1 MIKEEKMNEFT
12 PKQQI
17 ILNNLS
23 YGKENAISKRELM
36 KLTGLD
42 ERSVRSNIAILRK
55 SKNILIC
62 SNSQSKGYY
71 FPKDAHEAL
80 EFVHETNG
88 RIAELAKIAK
98 KAKKWANKN
107 LNQISMVVE

>member
-71 FPKDAHEAL
+71 FPKMHKRHLNLLTKQIE
-80 EFVHETNG
+80 
-88 RIAELAKIAK
+88 EL
-98 KAKKWANKN
+98 
-107 LNQISMVVE
+107 LNWPK

>member
-42 ERSVRSNIAILRK
+42 ERSVRFNIATLRK
-55 SKNILIC
+55 EKNILIC

-71 FPKDAHEAL
+71 FPKNAQEAF
-80 EFVHETNG
+80 EFANETNR
-88 RIAELAKIAK
+88 RIAELSKIAK
-98 KAKKWANKN
+98 KAKRWANKN

>member
-12 PKQQI
+12 PKQQ
-17 ILNNLS
+17 
-23 YGKENAISKRELM
+23 NAISKRELM

>member
-55 SKNILIC
+55 
-62 SNSQSKGYY
+62 
-71 FPKDAHEAL
+71 
-80 EFVHETNG
+80 
-88 RIAELAKIAK
+88 
-98 KAKKWANKN
+98 
-107 LNQISMVVE
+107 

>member
-1 MIKEEKMNEFT
+1 MEKKT
-12 PKQQI
+12 
-17 ILNNLS
+17 
-23 YGKENAISKRELM
+23 AISKRELM

-55 SKNILIC
+55 LKNILIC

-71 FPKDAHEAL
+71 FPKDAQEAL

-98 KAKKWANKN
+98 KQKN
-107 LNQISMVVE
+107 GQTKI